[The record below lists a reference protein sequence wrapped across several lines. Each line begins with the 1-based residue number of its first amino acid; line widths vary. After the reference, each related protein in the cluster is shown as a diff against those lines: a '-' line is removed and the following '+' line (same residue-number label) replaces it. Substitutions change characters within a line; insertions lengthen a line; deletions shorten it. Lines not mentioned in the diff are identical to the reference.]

1 VGGHS
6 LLVLQHFVVAGVFE
20 IVRGLVQRL
29 LGRLSRF
36 IALNILGRLK
46 LGRLT
51 ALDQRLSLV
60 LLRLASITALF
71 RTLAGSYNGGCIGF
85 DVAVGL
91 KFVNEGS
98 GVESGNSSFVV
109 QGNVGV
115 ICEFTRNH
123 ALVAVDYQVRSAV
136 GHLLSLSGVVYL
148 RRLQR
153 NLSDVRLVG
162 KHTYN

>member
-1 VGGHS
+1 MGGHS

-85 DVAVGL
+85 DVAV
-91 KFVNEGS
+91 
-98 GVESGNSSFVV
+98 
-109 QGNVGV
+109 
-115 ICEFTRNH
+115 
-123 ALVAVDYQVRSAV
+123 
-136 GHLLSLSGVVYL
+136 
-148 RRLQR
+148 
-153 NLSDVRLVG
+153 
-162 KHTYN
+162 